1 MKFLKNL
8 GIIRVKKKNLIL
20 FLIPFLLLI
29 SITAGCSVQKTKLK
43 KVQKFKNLSS
53 EELFE
58 MLKDKDFFL
67 LDVHIPEQRHIQG
80 TDEFIPYNEIEK
92 YKENLPAEKSEKIVV
107 YCRSGRM
114 SEIAARE
121 LVKMGYE
128 NVYNLEGGTIEWKKK
143 GYPFE

>member
-1 MKFLKNL
+1 MESKGKFIFLGFFLSIALLFILSGCSTLKVKSRGEGNFKNISSDELNRMLKN
-8 GIIRVKKKNLIL
+8 
-20 FLIPFLLLI
+20 
-29 SITAGCSVQKTKLK
+29 
-43 KVQKFKNLSS
+43 
-53 EELFE
+53 
-58 MLKDKDFFL
+58 KDFFL
-67 LDVHIPEQRHIQG
+67 LDVHIPEQKHIRG

-92 YKENLPAEKSEKIVV
+92 YKEKLPKDKKEKIVV

-128 NVYNLEGGTIEWKKK
+128 NVYNLKGGTIEWEKK